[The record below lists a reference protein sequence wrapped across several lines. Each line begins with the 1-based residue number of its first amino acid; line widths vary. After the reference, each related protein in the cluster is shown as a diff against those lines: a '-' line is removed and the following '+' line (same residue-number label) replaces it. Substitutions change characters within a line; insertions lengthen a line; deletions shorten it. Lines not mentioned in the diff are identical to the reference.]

1 MILLLIFALLVAI
14 ATSRNAEFSFFSFA
28 SPPASFFFFFFSVT
42 ELICS
47 FLFLIAWILSSL
59 CFLGL
64 FCMLLRW

>member
-14 ATSRNAEFSFFSFA
+14 ATSRNADFSFFSFA
-28 SPPASFFFFFFSVT
+28 SPPASFFFFSVT
-42 ELICS
+42 GLICS